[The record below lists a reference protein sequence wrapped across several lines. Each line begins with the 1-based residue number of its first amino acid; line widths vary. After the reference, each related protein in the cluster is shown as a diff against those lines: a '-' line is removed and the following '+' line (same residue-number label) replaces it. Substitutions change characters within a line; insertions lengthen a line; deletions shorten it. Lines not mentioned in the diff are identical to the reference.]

1 MPESENI
8 ILHPVCLH
16 DAEDIVRWRNQ
27 EFVKQRFIYQKD
39 FTTESQR
46 QWIKTKV
53 ASGEVVQFIIEYKK
67 DYKRIG
73 SVYLR
78 DIDYSNRKAEYGI
91 FLGEKDYLGKGIGCE
106 TAGLVLDYAFHT
118 MKLNKIFLRVL
129 ADNVRAIKS
138 YEKAGFKTEECSKQ
152 EVMVQGEYKDIIFMG
167 ICVAE
172 YKRIITI

>member
-1 MPESENI
+1 MSESENI
-8 ILHPVCLH
+8 ILHPVSLC

-39 FTTESQR
+39 FTVESQR
-46 QWIKTKV
+46 KWIETKV
-53 ASGEVVQFIIEYKK
+53 ASGEVVQFIIEYKRDQK
-67 DYKRIG
+67 HVG

-118 MKLNKIFLRVL
+118 MKLNKVFLRVL
-129 ADNVRAIKS
+129 SDNVYAIKS
-138 YEKAGFKTEECSKQ
+138 YEKAGFKAEGYFKQ
-152 EVMVQGEYKDIIFMG
+152 DVIVQGEYKDVIFMG
-167 ICVAE
+167 VCADQ
-172 YKRIITI
+172 YQ

>member
-8 ILHPVCLH
+8 ILHPICLR

-53 ASGEVVQFIIEYKK
+53 DSGEVVQFIIEYKK

-78 DIDYSNRKAEYGI
+78 DIDYSNNKAEYGI

-106 TAGLVLDYAFHT
+106 TAKLVLEYAFHT
-118 MKLNKIFLRVL
+118 LKLNKVFLRVL
-129 ADNVRAIKS
+129 ADNIRAIKS
-138 YEKAGFKTEECSKQ
+138 YEKAGFKTEGYFKQ
-152 EVMVQGEYKDIIFMG
+152 DAMVQGEYKDVIFMG
-167 ICVAE
+167 ISLAE
-172 YKRIITI
+172 YVCQFPA